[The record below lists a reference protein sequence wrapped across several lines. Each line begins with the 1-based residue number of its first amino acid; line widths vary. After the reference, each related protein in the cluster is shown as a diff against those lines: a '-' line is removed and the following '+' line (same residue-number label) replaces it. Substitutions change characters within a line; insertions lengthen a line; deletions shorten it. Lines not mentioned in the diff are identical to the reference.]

1 MMLIKIL
8 ASGAAATALLAGFVA
23 SRPSE
28 FHIERSID
36 VAAPPERVKAQV
48 NDFHAWTAWSP
59 YEKKDPGMKRTYS
72 GAPSGEGSSYAWQGN
87 ADVGEGRMTI
97 ERTSA
102 TETRFR
108 LEFLK
113 PFAGTSTATYTFLP
127 AAGGTRVTWAMD
139 GEAGFLTKA
148 FHLFFDMD
156 ALVGK
161 DFEQG
166 LAALKTTAEAGA
178 SAARAETTAR
188 STESR

>member
-1 MMLIKIL
+1 MMLTKIL
-8 ASGAAATALLAGFVA
+8 AGVATGSALLAGFVA

-28 FHIERSID
+28 FHVERSID
-36 VAAPPERVKAQV
+36 VAAPPARVAAHV
-48 NDFHAWTAWSP
+48 NDFRAWTAWSP
-59 YEKKDPGMKRTYS
+59 WEKKDPALKRTYS
-72 GAPSGEGSSYAWQGN
+72 GPPSGEGASYAWEGN

-102 TETRFR
+102 TETRVR

-113 PFAGTSTATYTFLP
+113 PFAATNTATYSFVP
-127 AAGGTRVTWAMD
+127 AAGGTRVTWGMD
-139 GEAGFLTKA
+139 GEAGFVAKA

-166 LAALKTTAEAGA
+166 LAALKTAAETTQ
-178 SAARAETTAR
+178 STARAETKAR
-188 STESR
+188 

>member
-1 MMLIKIL
+1 MLLTKIL
-8 ASGAAATALLAGFVA
+8 AGFAAGSALLAGFVA
-23 SRPSE
+23 SRPSA
-28 FHIERSID
+28 FHVERSID
-36 VAAPPERVKAQV
+36 VAAPPERVAAHV

-72 GAPSGEGSSYAWQGN
+72 GAPSGRGASYAWQGN
-87 ADVGEGRMTI
+87 AEVGEGRMTI

-102 TETRFR
+102 TETRLR

-113 PFAGTSTATYTFLP
+113 PFATTNAVTYTFTP
-127 AAGGTRVTWAMD
+127 AAGGTRVTWGMD
-139 GEAGFLTKA
+139 GEAGFVTKA

-166 LAALKTTAEAGA
+166 LAALKTASETTA
-178 SAARAETTAR
+178 STARAETTAR
-188 STESR
+188 